1 MDTNLKSTLLLNYED
16 PSIQALIAD
25 RDWMSMTEDA
35 RIGAIYDFVRDE
47 INFGYNTS
55 DDLPASAVLADG
67 YGQCNTKT
75 TLLMALLRGAGIPC
89 RFHGATIHKELQKG
103 VVEGFFYRI
112 APESIIHSWAEIQVS
127 GRWIGLEGVILDAPY
142 LDGLRE
148 TVAKNGGAFLGYGAG
163 TENIDD
169 PPVAWCGTDTAIQAT
184 GVNRD
189 FGIFDDPDTFYKRQG
204 ANLSGPKA
212 LLFKA
217 VIRHRMNR
225 KVASIRECALPSPR
239 LDIAKATSVGQG
251 QGI

>member
-1 MDTNLKSTLLLNYED
+1 MDTNLKSTQLLNYED
-16 PSIQALIAD
+16 PSIQTLIAD
-25 RDWMSMTEDA
+25 QNWMSMAEDA
-35 RIGAIYDFVRDE
+35 RIGSIYDFVRDE

-55 DDLPASAVLADG
+55 DSLPASAVLADG

-103 VVEGFFYRI
+103 VVEGVFYRI
-112 APESIIHSWAEIQVS
+112 APENIIHSWAEVQVN
-127 GRWIGLEGVILDAPY
+127 GRWVGLEGVILDATY

-189 FGIFDDPDTFYKRQG
+189 FGIYDDPDTFYQQHG

-239 LDIAKATSVGQG
+239 LDAAMATPVGQE